1 MESLEATG
9 IHNYLRE
16 KRLKTLKNLMT
27 LNGRYNLFLN
37 ELREQRGEIAD
48 QRKKGEIGLK
58 KFWDMRM
65 NLEDRIQDIER
76 KRDEVVKQIV
86 AIFPKTR

>member
-9 IHNYLRE
+9 ILNYLRE

-48 QRKKGEIGLK
+48 QRK
-58 KFWDMRM
+58 
-65 NLEDRIQDIER
+65 ER
-76 KRDEVVKQIV
+76 LGSRNSGICV
-86 AIFPKTR
+86 

>member
-1 MESLEATG
+1 
-9 IHNYLRE
+9 
-16 KRLKTLKNLMT
+16 
-27 LNGRYNLFLN
+27 
-37 ELREQRGEIAD
+37 
-48 QRKKGEIGLK
+48 
-58 KFWDMRM
+58 M

>member
-1 MESLEATG
+1 MESLEATA
-9 IHNYLRE
+9 IRNYLRE

-27 LNGRYNLFLN
+27 LNGRYNLYLN
-37 ELREQRGEIAD
+37 ELREKRGEIAE
-48 QRKKGEIGLK
+48 QRKKGLIELRE
-58 KFWDMRM
+58 FWDMRM

-76 KRDEVVKQIV
+76 KRNEVVKQIV